1 MTTAPMGKTITI
13 IYVSLK
19 AVESSS
25 TSLLPNKMLRTELP
39 PELILISSVL
49 PII

>member
-25 TSLLPNKMLRTELP
+25 TSLFTKEIVKTEFYS
-39 PELILISSVL
+39 ELILISSL
-49 PII
+49 